1 MDLQKAHG
9 CNKTKDMK
17 RLFTITFLFISTLC
31 FSQVIGKTVT
41 EDYTAGFETPGSVY
55 EIPEYMG
62 EPVPVAILSIGIT
75 EDILAQYPELGDYRV
90 GLGLSNITVAFM
102 EETFRFDFVETRDEI
117 KNRMVTQYKASAKG
131 LSANKIELKGNI
143 VLAKYFGYIEVY
155 DFSISEDETIN
166 LKDGVKN
173 TLVTRLG
180 LQLRL
185 VDAETG
191 LYMTG
196 SGLGKAVTTREV
208 TLLND
213 ENLEEVA
220 FNQSSIGISTR
231 KALNTAVY
239 KIVRRM
245 RQKKIFDH

>member
-1 MDLQKAHG
+1 M
-9 CNKTKDMK
+9 
-17 RLFTITFLFISTLC
+17 RLLLFLLSLVFTTACIGQT
-31 FSQVIGKTVT
+31 IGKTVT
-41 EDYTAGFETPGSVY
+41 ENFTAGFESPGSVY

-62 EPVPVAILSIGIT
+62 EPVPVAILSIGVNQ
-75 EDILAQYPELGDYRV
+75 EVLDQYPELGDYRV

-102 EETFRFDFVETRDEI
+102 DETFRFEFVETRDEI
-117 KNRMVTQYKASAKG
+117 KDRMIKQYKASKNG
-131 LSANKIELKGNI
+131 LSANVINPVGKI

-166 LKDGVKN
+166 LKDGIKN

-180 LQLRL
+180 LQVRL
-185 VDAETG
+185 VDSETG

-196 SGLGKAVTTREV
+196 SGLGTATTTREM

-213 ENLEEVA
+213 ANLEEVA
-220 FNQSSIGISTR
+220 FNQSSIGVATK

>member
-1 MDLQKAHG
+1 
-9 CNKTKDMK
+9 MK
-17 RLFTITFLFISTLC
+17 YLLFLLSCC
-31 FSQVIGKTVT
+31 FTSALIGQTIGKTTT
-41 EDYTAGFETPGSVY
+41 ESYTAGFESQASVY

-62 EPVPVAILSIGIT
+62 EPVPVAILSIGVNQ
-75 EDILAQYPELGDYRV
+75 EVLDQYPELGDYRV

-102 EETFRFDFVETRDEI
+102 DETFRFEFVETRDEI
-117 KNRMVTQYKASAKG
+117 KDRMIKQYKASKNG
-131 LSANKIELKGNI
+131 LSANVINPVGKI

-180 LQLRL
+180 LQVRL
-185 VDAETG
+185 VDSETG

-196 SGLGKAVTTREV
+196 SGLGTATTTREM

-213 ENLEEVA
+213 ENLEEIA
-220 FNQSSIGISTR
+220 FNQSSIGVATK

-239 KIVRRM
+239 KIVKRM

>member
-1 MDLQKAHG
+1 MVKKLLVLA
-9 CNKTKDMK
+9 
-17 RLFTITFLFISTLC
+17 LAVSTTA
-31 FSQVIGKTVT
+31 FGQRIGRTVT
-41 EDYTAGFETPGSVY
+41 EDYTAEFERQASVY

-62 EPVPVAILSIGIT
+62 EPVPVAILSIGVN
-75 EDILAQYPELGDYRV
+75 EEVLAQYPELGDYRV

-102 EETFRFDFVETRDEI
+102 EETFRFEFVETKDEI

-131 LSANKIELKGNI
+131 LLTEKYELKGNI
-143 VLAKYFGYIEVY
+143 VGAKYFGYIEVY
-155 DFSISEDETIN
+155 DFSISEDETVT
-166 LKDGVKN
+166 LKDGVTNK
-173 TLVTRLG
+173 LVTRLG

-185 VDAETG
+185 VDAQSG

-196 SGLGKAVTTREV
+196 SGLGTSTTTREV

-220 FNQSSIGISTR
+220 FNQSSIGTATK
-231 KALNTAVY
+231 KALETAVA

-245 RQKKIFDH
+245 IQKKIFDH